1 MWCTCDWGL
10 WHNRGKEKDV
20 VLIGFS
26 DSDYD
31 GDVDQ
36 WYSTTGVIFLLADSL
51 VSWRSMKQKG
61 GGSIKL

>member
-10 WHNRGKEKDV
+10 WHNRGKEKD

-51 VSWRSMKQKG
+51 VSWQSMKQKG